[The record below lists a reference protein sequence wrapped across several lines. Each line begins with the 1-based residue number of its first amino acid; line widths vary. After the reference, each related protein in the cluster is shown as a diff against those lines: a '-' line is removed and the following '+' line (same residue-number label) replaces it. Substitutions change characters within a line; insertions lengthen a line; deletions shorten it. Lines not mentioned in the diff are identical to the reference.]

1 MKAASVPRPLAE
13 LILRTMHEDEGIHH
27 EGWTQR
33 VTAGWYIV
41 RQSAHYRLLHGRMSL
56 GNIEDLRAGPT
67 PAPAFPGAH
76 TLEIEM
82 ASGLVLSFPIRE
94 PRGVKE

>member
-1 MKAASVPRPLAE
+1 MKSASVPRPLAE
-13 LILRTMHEDEGIHH
+13 IIINTLHGEEGPHH

-94 PRGVKE
+94 PRGAQ

>member
-1 MKAASVPRPLAE
+1 MKSASVPRPLAE
-13 LILRTMHEDEGIHH
+13 IIINALHGSEGPHH

-94 PRGVKE
+94 PRGAQ

>member
-1 MKAASVPRPLAE
+1 MKSASVPRPLAE
-13 LILRTMHEDEGIHH
+13 IILRTMHEDEGIHH

-41 RQSAHYRLLHGRMSL
+41 RQSSRYKLLHGRVSI
-56 GNIEDLRAGPT
+56 GNIEDIRLGPT
-67 PAPAFPGAH
+67 F
-76 TLEIEM
+76 LLISM

-94 PRGVKE
+94 PRRLDQ

>member
-1 MKAASVPRPLAE
+1 MKSASVPRPLADIIIQA
-13 LILRTMHEDEGIHH
+13 LHGDEGPHH

-94 PRGVKE
+94 PRGAQ

>member
-1 MKAASVPRPLAE
+1 MKSASVPRPLAE

-41 RQSAHYRLLHGRMSL
+41 RQSSRYKLLHGRVSV
-56 GNIEDLRAGPT
+56 GNIEDVRLGPT
-67 PAPAFPGAH
+67 FLLIA
-76 TLEIEM
+76 L
-82 ASGLVLSFPIRE
+82 ASGLDLHFPIRE
-94 PRGVKE
+94 PRSVD

>member
-1 MKAASVPRPLAE
+1 MKSASVPRPLAE
-13 LILRTMHEDEGIHH
+13 IIINTLHGSEGPHH

-56 GNIEDLRAGPT
+56 GNIEDIRAGPT
-67 PAPAFPGAH
+67 PAPAFPGAP

-94 PRGVKE
+94 PRRVKE